1 MTSKLI
7 NIPENKLDEVLISK
21 LSKSSS
27 AVIIVSFVLESGL
40 KLIIDELTKFI
51 SRDGNRLIIITSN
64 YLKAT
69 QPKALELLLSLK
81 DLGAEIYVFDSL
93 ESNKSFHIKGYF
105 FKDAKSQSCIVGS
118 SNISRTA
125 FRLGFEF
132 NAEISDRNFS
142 QEFLNQ
148 GNNIVNNPFE

>member
-27 AVIIVSFVLESGL
+27 AVFIVSFVLESGL

-51 SRDGNRLIIITSN
+51 SRDGNRLIIISSN

-69 QPKALELLLSLK
+69 QPKALELKPPKSLLIAIS
-81 DLGAEIYVFDSL
+81 
-93 ESNKSFHIKGYF
+93 
-105 FKDAKSQSCIVGS
+105 
-118 SNISRTA
+118 ISR
-125 FRLGFEF
+125 F
-132 NAEISDRNFS
+132 
-142 QEFLNQ
+142 
-148 GNNIVNNPFE
+148 P

>member
-93 ESNKSFHIKGYF
+93 EANKSFHIKGYF
-105 FKDAKSQSCIVGS
+105 FKDATSGQDQYPCSYVGPDDEKHLQPQRQSNQAGRVP
-118 SNISRTA
+118 TA
-125 FRLGFEF
+125 DYLPG
-132 NAEISDRNFS
+132 
-142 QEFLNQ
+142 
-148 GNNIVNNPFE
+148 